1 MTTPEATPKA
11 KIDRKAP
18 CPCGSG
24 RRYKSCCY
32 ARDRGRELALCA
44 ASDGAAAV
52 DEVLRVF
59 LPLVES
65 RGEHRIACGEG
76 CSACCANFVRC
87 SVPEAMAAAA
97 WLQEPAQAE
106 VRARFEA
113 KLPAWRARAGAGE
126 VAALETHLDAHGDG
140 ARAGAAWDEYQA
152 LTVAWA
158 RKANLCPFNE
168 RGRCEIY
175 PVRPLICRS
184 VYVLDSPDDCLP
196 DRAPPKIVSHPALES
211 AFREA
216 TRACADAGARLGRG
230 DRLRAIPEAVA
241 AALAHKD

>member
-1 MTTPEATPKA
+1 M
-11 KIDRKAP
+11 DRKAP

-32 ARDRGRELALCA
+32 PRDRGRELALGA
-44 ASDGAAAV
+44 ARDGAAAV

-87 SVPEAMAAAA
+87 SVPEAMAVAA
-97 WLQEPAQAE
+97 WLDEPAQAE
-106 VRARFEA
+106 VRARFVA
-113 KLPAWRARAGAGE
+113 KLPAWRERAGAAD
-126 VAALETHLDAHGDG
+126 VAELEAHLDAHGDG
-140 ARAGAAWDEYQA
+140 ERAGAAWDRYQA
-152 LTVAWA
+152 LTVAYA
-158 RKANLCPFNE
+158 RKGNSCPFNE
-168 RGRCEIY
+168 RGRCDIY

-184 VYVLDSPDDCLP
+184 VYVLDSADDCLP

-211 AFREA
+211 AFRQA
-216 TRACADAGARLGRG
+216 THACAEAAARLGRSPAP
-230 DRLRAIPEAVA
+230 RAIPEAVA
-241 AALAHKD
+241 AALAARRSL